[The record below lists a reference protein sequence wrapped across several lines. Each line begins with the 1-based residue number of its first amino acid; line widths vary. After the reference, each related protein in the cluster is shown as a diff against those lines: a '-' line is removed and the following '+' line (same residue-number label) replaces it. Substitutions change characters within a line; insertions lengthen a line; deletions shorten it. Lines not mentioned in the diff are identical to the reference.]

1 LTAAT
6 GRIYFGNR
14 EIRRDLRKDC
24 GGAGDFVLIDV
35 GKIQFASDA
44 VHMQDFFD
52 ETALRGVRE
61 PARKPPW
68 EDMA

>member
-1 LTAAT
+1 MR
-6 GRIYFGNR
+6 GIYFEKRG
-14 EIRRDLRKDC
+14 IRRDLRADC
-24 GGAGDFVLIDV
+24 GGADAFVLIDV

-52 ETALRGVRE
+52 ETARRGVRE
-61 PARKPPW
+61 PDRKPPR